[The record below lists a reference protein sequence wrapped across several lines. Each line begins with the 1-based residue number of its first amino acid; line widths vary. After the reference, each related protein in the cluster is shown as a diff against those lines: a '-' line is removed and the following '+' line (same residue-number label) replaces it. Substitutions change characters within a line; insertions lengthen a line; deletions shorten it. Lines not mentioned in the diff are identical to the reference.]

1 MQQRERVRER
11 VCVGEGF
18 VSRPHLLGEVHR
30 RSYYLTSG
38 KLKGRRNCL
47 RMMKNER
54 RKMKV
59 MKRSRKSE
67 RTLTSCMDGM
77 RQTLEHLEPCDVCK
91 E

>member
-1 MQQRERVRER
+1 MRLMR
-11 VCVGEGF
+11 
-18 VSRPHLLGEVHR
+18 
-30 RSYYLTSG
+30 
-38 KLKGRRNCL
+38 
-47 RMMKNER
+47 NER

-67 RTLTSCMDGM
+67 KTLTSCMDGM